1 MVAETSQAFNLKES
15 PESPAGLDASRHVAV
30 AARGGADRLTAL
42 LLLRIYIVI
51 GAVYGLSVVAI
62 AEAAHTSEVAALP
75 LRLRL
80 HVYLAAI
87 TLGALVW
94 PVGLVQDLRGGR

>member
-1 MVAETSQAFNLKES
+1 M
-15 PESPAGLDASRHVAV
+15 
-30 AARGGADRLTAL
+30 TAL

-62 AEAAHTSEVAALP
+62 AEATHTSEVAALP

-80 HVYLAAI
+80 RVYLAAI

-94 PVGLVQDLRGGR
+94 PVGLLHDFRGER